1 MMTLSDE
8 EAIRV
13 DNSIK
18 YPKLKSSTS
27 DEAKQILTSWYFN
40 GDKIQ
45 YSGKM
50 NPAEDDWIDYTKS
63 EFPVYTTFVQYKW
76 RLKPEKPSVKRC
88 RVALVKS
95 NGIIKPLLV
104 MDYDYSLDLMNLK
117 YNEQF
122 IRWLTEWTFWK
133 DE

>member
-76 RLKPEKPSVKRC
+76 KKKKKKPSVKRC

>member
-8 EAIRV
+8 EAFRL
-13 DNSIK
+13 DNAT
-18 YPKLKSSTS
+18 KSKFSAP
-27 DEAKQILTSWYFN
+27 DDVKQILTSWYFD
-40 GDKIQ
+40 GTKIQ
-45 YSGKM
+45 YSGKT
-50 NPAEDDWIDYTKS
+50 NPTEDDWIDYTKS
-63 EFPVYTTFVQYKW
+63 EYPNKNTFVQYKW

-117 YNEQF
+117 YDEQF
-122 IRWLTEWTFWK
+122 IRWLTEWTFWE